1 MEETAPAEAPIEL
14 IEGGLVAQLFD
25 LIGKQ
30 LDEAVVDQFR
40 LALRMLREV
49 GTVVPWW
56 QYNLSMPEWRGV
68 LLNALL
74 EVAVILAGALFA
86 EWLLRRVLARPR
98 RLIEQRA
105 AARQAAIDRNKEEAA
120 RKAALAA
127 QAANLPAEPN
137 AAVDHHWSL
146 LRRLPPALMHWLLEV
161 IPLAA
166 FLGVATVLLDT
177 FGGQATIFYN
187 ATMPII
193 EAYTITRIVLSV
205 VHLLASPL
213 GQGLRL
219 MHISDAAASYLNRW
233 IRRIVVLA
241 MFGTALAD
249 ISLQMGGRLNTYQAL
264 SKLVGMAVHIMLL
277 IMVFRSRKATAAAIR
292 GKVENRAGLFGVR
305 GMIADIWPFIA
316 TVGIL
321 AMWLL
326 WSMEEGSSFQRMPYV
341 FAWSA
346 VAIVGVSLVS
356 ILVLGA
362 IDRAFI
368 ADRENALEQAGQ
380 PRPLPPKGGAKSVY
394 HILAHHAASFLIGIV
409 AFIVLLQVR
418 GVDALSWF
426 ESGSVGRRLAS
437 ALATI
442 AVTCALAVVAW
453 EVLNAAIRRRLNRW
467 TEGGY
472 ASRAA
477 RLSTLIPL
485 LRATLLFVIA
495 VIVLLAALHQLGISI
510 TPLLA
515 GAGIIGIALGFGS
528 QKLVQDLI
536 TGLFLLMENAIQVG
550 DFITVANLSG
560 SVEHLSIRT
569 VWLRAPDGALH
580 IVPFSSVSTVTN
592 VNRGIG
598 NASIKVSVR
607 ADSDVD
613 KVFAAIRSVGQDMR
627 DDSQLAD
634 LILDDPDIWGVDQVD
649 GSMITI
655 LGQIR
660 TLDTGRWPVQRGFNR
675 RILQRFREW
684 GIQFVNPQE
693 TKLVPQEPFPTMPP
707 PPASS

>member
-1 MEETAPAEAPIEL
+1 
-14 IEGGLVAQLFD
+14 
-25 LIGKQ
+25 
-30 LDEAVVDQFR
+30 
-40 LALRMLREV
+40 
-49 GTVVPWW
+49 
-56 QYNLSMPEWRGV
+56 
-68 LLNALL
+68 
-74 EVAVILAGALFA
+74 
-86 EWLLRRVLARPR
+86 
-98 RLIEQRA
+98 
-105 AARQAAIDRNKEEAA
+105 
-120 RKAALAA
+120 
-127 QAANLPAEPN
+127 
-137 AAVDHHWSL
+137 
-146 LRRLPPALMHWLLEV
+146 
-161 IPLAA
+161 
-166 FLGVATVLLDT
+166 
-177 FGGQATIFYN
+177 
-187 ATMPII
+187 MPII
-193 EAYTITRIVLSV
+193 EAYSITRIVLSV
-205 VHLLASPL
+205 VHLMASPL

-233 IRRIVVLA
+233 IRRIVILA

-249 ISLQMGGRLNTYQAL
+249 ISLQTGGRPNTRQAL
-264 SKLVGMAVHIMLL
+264 STLVGMAVHVMLL

-292 GKVENRAGLFGVR
+292 GKGRNRRGSFGLR
-305 GMIADIWPFIA
+305 GMLADIWPFIA

-326 WSMEEGSSFQRMPYV
+326 WSMEGGSSFQRMPYV

-356 ILVLGA
+356 IFVLGA
-362 IDRAFI
+362 IDRVFI
-368 ADRENALEQAGQ
+368 ADRENAPEQAG
-380 PRPLPPKGGAKSVY
+380 RPGHIPPEAGAKSVY
-394 HILAHHAASFLIGIV
+394 HTLTHYAAACLIAIA

-426 ESGSVGRRLAS
+426 ERGSVGRHLAS

-453 EVLNAAIRRRLNRW
+453 EVLNAAIRHRLEYW
-467 TEGGY
+467 TEAGY

-477 RLSTLIPL
+477 RLNTLIPI
-485 LRATLLFVIA
+485 LRATLLFVIG
-495 VIVLLAALHQLGISI
+495 VIVLFAALRELGISI

-515 GAGIIGIALGFGS
+515 GAGIIGVAIGFGS

-550 DFITVANLSG
+550 DFITVAGVSG
-560 SVEHLSIRT
+560 AVERLSIRT

-598 NASIKVSVR
+598 NAFISVSVR

-613 KVFAAIRSVGQDMR
+613 KVFAAIRSVCQDMR
-627 DDSQLAD
+627 DDPQLTN

-655 LGQIR
+655 LGQIL
-660 TLDTGRWPVQRGFNR
+660 TSDTGRWPVQRDFNR

-693 TKLVPQEPFPTMPP
+693 TKVVPQTPFPTTPA
-707 PPASS
+707 PPAST